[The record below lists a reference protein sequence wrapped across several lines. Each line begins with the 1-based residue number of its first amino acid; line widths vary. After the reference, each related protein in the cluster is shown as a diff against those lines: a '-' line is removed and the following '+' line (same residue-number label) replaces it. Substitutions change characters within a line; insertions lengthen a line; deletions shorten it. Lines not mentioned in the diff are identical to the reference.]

1 MGAFISY
8 YFNSNLTQQ
17 HLIDYQNDYLDQ
29 NCDNSYDEN
38 CDNSYHT
45 SDKDVYILYIYIDPS
60 VSSQIKDSY
69 ITKANQHNSKVDKFL
84 NINHNSVF
92 SQHLDMNDYCFD
104 AGFDLFNVIDENITK
119 TNAQSRFNIVLD
131 HNVKCAMK
139 FNNYYVSY
147 YLYPRSSTGT
157 KTPLRLSNSVGII
170 DSGYRGNIKAAFD
183 INLAYF
189 HENNEFN
196 IESNS
201 RYVQI
206 TPPDL
211 SNYPMKVIIVDS
223 IDDLGG
229 TTSRGDS
236 GFGSSGQ

>member
-8 YFNSNLTQQ
+8 YFNSNLTQK
-17 HLIDYQNDYLDQ
+17 HLIDYKNDYLDE
-29 NCDNSYDEN
+29 NYDDNY
-38 CDNSYHT
+38 YHT
-45 SDKDVYILYIYIDPS
+45 FDKDVYILYIYIDPS

-69 ITKANQHNSKVDKFL
+69 ITKANEHNSKVDKFL

-147 YLYPRSSTGT
+147 YLY
-157 KTPLRLSNSVGII
+157 
-170 DSGYRGNIKAAFD
+170 
-183 INLAYF
+183 
-189 HENNEFN
+189 
-196 IESNS
+196 
-201 RYVQI
+201 
-206 TPPDL
+206 
-211 SNYPMKVIIVDS
+211 
-223 IDDLGG
+223 
-229 TTSRGDS
+229 
-236 GFGSSGQ
+236 